1 MAKVKKA
8 WVCQSCGAQHPQWLG
23 QCKSCGSWNTL
34 VEEITETA
42 EPRGARFVDPESGRR
57 SVPTPLAQVALR
69 DDQRIPTGDGELDRV
84 LGGGIVPGT
93 LVLLGGEPGIGKSTL
108 MLQVALHMAHHV
120 LYVSGEESAQQIRM
134 RADRIGFIGEG
145 CTLLTETSTSA
156 ILEHA
161 ERIQPDIV
169 IIDSIQTL
177 HSPMLDAVPGSVS
190 QIRESAAEFL
200 RFSKSRHIPVF
211 LIGHITKEGTLAGP
225 KVLEHMV
232 DVVLQFEGD
241 PNHHYRLL
249 RSHKNR
255 FGSTA
260 EIGLYQMGTNGLEEV
275 HNPSDFLL
283 SQRIETLSGTA
294 VGVMMEGARPFLLEI
309 QSLVSTAVYGTPQ
322 RTSTGFDTK
331 RLNML
336 LAVLEKRCGFRL
348 GAKDVFLNITGG
360 LRVDDPALDMAV
372 VAAILSSN
380 TDIALPKGVCF
391 AGEVGLAGEIRPV
404 QRLEQRITE
413 AKKLGFDTLFY
424 APHPKL
430 HPETVP
436 GIQLVPIHRVEHLVS
451 ALFG

>member
-8 WVCQSCGAQHPQWLG
+8 WMCQSCGTSHPQWQG
-23 QCKSCGSWNTL
+23 QCKSCRAWNTL
-34 VEEITETA
+34 VEEIVETA
-42 EPRGARFVDPESGRR
+42 ESRTPRFVDPESGKR
-57 SVPTPLAQVALR
+57 SAPRPLSEVTLGQETRTA
-69 DDQRIPTGDGELDRV
+69 TGDGELDRV
-84 LGGGIVPGT
+84 LGGGLVPGS
-93 LVLLGGEPGIGKSTL
+93 LILLGGEPGIGKSTL
-108 MLQVALHMAHHV
+108 LLQLALRLPQRV

-134 RADRIGFIGEG
+134 RADRIGFDGEG
-145 CTLLTETSTSA
+145 CSILTETSTSS

-161 ERIQPDIV
+161 ERMRPEV
-169 IIDSIQTL
+169 LVIDSIQTL
-177 HSPMLDAVPGSVS
+177 HSPALEAAPGSVS

-200 RFSKSRHIPVF
+200 RYAKSHHVPVL

-241 PNHHYRLL
+241 QNHLYRLL

-260 EIGLYQMGTNGLEEV
+260 EIGLYQMDLHGLIPV
-275 HNPSDFLL
+275 LNPSGFLL
-283 SQRIETLSGTA
+283 SQRTEELSGTA
-294 VGVMMEGARPFLLEI
+294 VGVMMEGARPLLLEV
-309 QSLVSTAVYGTPQ
+309 QALVSTAVYGTPQ
-322 RTSTGFDTK
+322 RSSTGFDSR

-360 LRVDDPALDMAV
+360 LRVDDPALDLAV
-372 VAAILSSN
+372 VAAILSSD
-380 TDIALPKGVCF
+380 TDQALPKGVCF

-404 QRLEQRITE
+404 QRLDQRASE
-413 AKKLGFDTLFY
+413 ALKLGFDTLFT
-424 APHPKL
+424 AAHPGLKSNAFPGL
-430 HPETVP
+430 HVVP
-436 GIQLVPIHRVEHLVS
+436 VQKMEHLVS